1 MSDYVCKKNV
11 HEKQEYCQTTK
22 TYLVLLLVPV
32 KPMNEG
38 QSSFSSCSGRTGTV
52 VLLLPT
58 DVLTSFSALAL
69 LTLTGLML
77 CVPSRVTKKTIC
89 WQCLVFLTIEVFRS
103 RTWGCPCSFV
113 VPEATK
119 ESRLKGPW
127 RVLCQLK
134 KLLKD
139 SRQKQGKAAGRTA
152 GE

>member
-22 TYLVLLLVPV
+22 HTWFCCWFLWNLWTKGSLLSAVVPV
-32 KPMNEG
+32 GPEPLFCCCQRM
-38 QSSFSSCSGRTGTV
+38 FW
-52 VLLLPT
+52 P
-58 DVLTSFSALAL
+58 
-69 LTLTGLML
+69 
-77 CVPSRVTKKTIC
+77 PSRLWPCWPWRDWCSVCQVGSQKTIC